1 MTWVL
6 SETVCFNF
14 VLQLRKELCN
24 SIINFLQHLH
34 FYTLLLKEFI
44 SWINLAVHSGNILE
58 LTKCI
63 LSYFI
68 FLIIIFSE

>member
-24 SIINFLQHLH
+24 SIINFLQHLY

-44 SWINLAVHSGNILE
+44 SWINLAVHFCNLLE
-58 LTKCI
+58 
-63 LSYFI
+63 I
-68 FLIIIFSE
+68 F